1 MASKRS
7 NILVIGASALDIKA
21 QASGPVEY
29 GISVPGQIRLSMG
42 GSARNMAENLA
53 RLEVETRLFS
63 AVGGDAAGRYLLQAT
78 GRVGVDVSQVL
89 ISDNHRT
96 GAYLAM
102 LGERGEPEWGL
113 DDMSIMQLIS
123 PDYINARR
131 ALFRGVRAVV
141 LDMSVPADTL
151 QATYALARRHRI
163 GVCADP
169 TARLLA
175 PRLLP
180 YLNQTA
186 IITPNQAEAEELC
199 DCTIRDADDA
209 VEAARQLV
217 GMGVKLAI
225 ITLGEKGLVYA
236 TAEES
241 GRVPALEVNVVDLT
255 GIGDALTAAVVFG
268 LINDF
273 PVDEAVRL
281 GVTAAALTLSCPE
294 TVCPNLSLE
303 QLYDKLVL

>member
-1 MASKRS
+1 MAPKRS
-7 NILVIGASALDIKA
+7 KILVIGASALDIKA
-21 QASGPVEY
+21 QAVAPIEY

-42 GSARNMAENLA
+42 GSARNIAENLA
-53 RLEVETRLFS
+53 RLEVETVLFS

-89 ISDNHRT
+89 VSDKHRT
-96 GAYLAM
+96 AAYLAM

-113 DDMSIMQLIS
+113 DDMGIMELIS
-123 PDYINARR
+123 PEYINARR
-131 ALFRGVRAVV
+131 APFRSVRAIV
-141 LDMSVPADTL
+141 LDMSVPPDTL
-151 QATYALARRHRI
+151 QTIYALARRHRI

-175 PRLLP
+175 CRLLP

-186 IITPNQAEAEELC
+186 IITPNQAEAEALC
-199 DCTIRDADDA
+199 ACTIRDADDA

-217 GMGVKLAI
+217 SMGVKLAI

-241 GRVPALEVNVVDLT
+241 GRVPALEVDVVDLT

-303 QLYDKLVL
+303 RLYDKLVL

>member
-1 MASKRS
+1 MTQKRS
-7 NILVIGASALDIKA
+7 KILVIGGSALDIKA
-21 QASGPVEY
+21 QTTSPVEY
-29 GISVPGQIRLSMG
+29 GISVPGQIRLSVG

-53 RLEVETRLFS
+53 RLEVETVLFS
-63 AVGGDAAGRYLLQAT
+63 VVGDDVAGRYLIETT

-89 ISDNHRT
+89 VSDKHHT

-102 LGERGEPEWGL
+102 IGLHGEPEWGM
-113 DDMSIMQLIS
+113 DDMSIMELIS
-123 PDYINARR
+123 PDYINTRR
-131 ALFRGVRAVV
+131 ALFRGVRAIV
-141 LDMSVPADTL
+141 LDMSVAPPTL
-151 QATYALARRHRI
+151 QTIYALARRHRI
-163 GVCADP
+163 GVCIDP

-175 PRLLP
+175 RRLIP

-186 IITPNQAEAEELC
+186 IITPNQAEAEVLC

-209 VEAARQLV
+209 AEAARQLV
-217 GMGVKLAI
+217 SMGVKLAI

-241 GRVPALEVNVVDLT
+241 GRVPALEVDVVDLT

-268 LINDF
+268 LIHDF

-303 QLYDKLVL
+303 RLYDRLVL